1 MRADAER
8 NRQAIIAAARDIFS
22 ETGADAPLDE
32 IARRAGVGIATLYR
46 RFPQRDDLIRAVVI
60 DTFRRMAVVAEA
72 AVAEGADE
80 IDTLRRFTHAA
91 LDVKIGA
98 TLPALVGHVVF
109 DDEVDR
115 ARLDVANRLQPMLER
130 AQEAGLVRPDV
141 EFGDITLMVMRL
153 SRPLPAVTKLLIDTD
168 IAHRHLDIYLD
179 GLRAADS
186 NVRTDLPGPVVTLAD
201 FAKFRER
208 VGGYADPAPDGPHPT
223 EPRTDGVDGTDGTD
237 RTAGTGPVSAA
248 GADAD
253 TPGPAAVP
261 PPDETSESG
270 RA

>member
-8 NRQAIIAAARDIFS
+8 NRQAVITAARDIFS
-22 ETGADAPLDE
+22 ESGADAPLDE

-60 DTFRRMAVVAEA
+60 DTFRRMAEVADTAVAEA
-72 AVAEGADE
+72 TDE
-80 IDTLRRFTHAA
+80 FDALRRFTHAA

-98 TLPALVGHVVF
+98 TLPAVVGHVVF
-109 DDEVDR
+109 DDEIDR
-115 ARLDVANRLQPMLER
+115 ARLAVGNRLQPMLER

-141 EFGDITLMVMRL
+141 AFGDITLMVMRL
-153 SRPLPAVTKLLIDTD
+153 SRPLPAITKLLIDTD

-186 NVRTDLPGPVVTLAD
+186 GARLVLPEPLVTLAD

-208 VGGYADPAPDGPHPT
+208 VGGYAGAAADDPHADPAEAP
-223 EPRTDGVDGTDGTD
+223 
-237 RTAGTGPVSAA
+237 
-248 GADAD
+248 
-253 TPGPAAVP
+253 
-261 PPDETSESG
+261 
-270 RA
+270 